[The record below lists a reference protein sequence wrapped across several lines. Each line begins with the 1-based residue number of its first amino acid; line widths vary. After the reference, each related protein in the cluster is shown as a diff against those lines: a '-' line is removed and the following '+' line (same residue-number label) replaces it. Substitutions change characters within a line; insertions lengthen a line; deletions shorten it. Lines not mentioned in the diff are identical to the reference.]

1 MEEDERYAG
10 EPGERRVADEAGY
23 VEERC
28 DPEDGIVVADPYPAW
43 QASAL
48 NATFECVSI
57 APLGLPVVPEV

>member
-1 MEEDERYAG
+1 MWKSGATPKTESSS
-10 EPGERRVADEAGY
+10 P
-23 VEERC
+23 
-28 DPEDGIVVADPYPAW
+28 IHIQAW